1 MATEE
6 KRVIVPSI
14 NVSHSDDDSGLRIVV
29 NLAGAP
35 KETVELEM
43 GKEGFC
49 VKAEASE
56 FRYETCFM
64 LPHRVTGDQAK
75 ARFDSGLLIIHVPFE
90 DTLRGHRVAIE

>member
-6 KRVIVPSI
+6 KRVIVPNI
-14 NVSHSDDDSGLRIVV
+14 NVSHNDDDSGLRIAV

-35 KETVELEM
+35 KETAELEM

-49 VKAEASE
+49 VKAEAPE

-64 LPHRVTGDQAK
+64 LPHRVKGDQAR
-75 ARFDSGLLIIHVPFE
+75 ARFDSGLLTIDVPFE